1 MERVAD
7 GPLASARKEKG
18 IQFANEPAECRTS
31 EVCLRPGATILACV
45 RSSRNPSPMAQPP
58 SSRKAK
64 KA

>member
-31 EVCLRPGATILACV
+31 EVRLRPGATILACDCSALV
-45 RSSRNPSPMAQPP
+45 RIAGAFITAWIEE
-58 SSRKAK
+58 KG
-64 KA
+64 